1 MNNATI
7 INNLSLLSPFNQIEV
22 ESLTKK
28 LMENCGLTKNN
39 EIDHCV
45 IRNKIQGNPSF
56 ADAQADIEFYQNG
69 K

>member
-1 MNNATI
+1 MNNLTI
-7 INNLSLLSPFNQIEV
+7 INNLSLLSPFNPTEV

-28 LMENCGLTKNN
+28 LRVNCGLTKSN

-45 IRNKIQGNPSF
+45 IRNKIQENTSF